1 MMTKLLYSGPGIDV
15 LHAEYAARGRI
26 DTRAPVIASGL
37 TVIAAPVATV
47 WALLSDPRGWG
58 RINPAIHD
66 VRMDAPVRPGARF
79 TWRNGRAKISS
90 RFAVVDPEREI
101 TWTGVSSGARAVHR
115 HLLKARGEH
124 CTHLTSEESMAGLLL
139 PLFFGSAKLAATLDV
154 WLGAI
159 KAAAERA
166 MP

>member
-1 MMTKLLYSGPGIDV
+1 M
-15 LHAEYAARGRI
+15 
-26 DTRAPVIASGL
+26 
-37 TVIAAPVATV
+37 AAPVATV

-58 RINPAIHD
+58 RINPAIRD
-66 VRMDAPVRPGARF
+66 VGLDAPVRPGTRF

-115 HLLKARGEH
+115 HLLTAQGER
-124 CTHLTSEESMAGLLL
+124 CTRLMSEESMAGLLL
-139 PLFFGSAKLAATLDV
+139 PLFFGSAKLAAPLEGR
-154 WLGAI
+154 LAAI

>member
-1 MMTKLLYSGPGIDV
+1 MMTKLLYAGPGIDT

-26 DTRAPVIASGL
+26 DTRAPATASRD
-37 TVIAAPVATV
+37 VVMAAPVATV

-58 RINPAIHD
+58 RIDPAIHD
-66 VRMDAPVRPGARF
+66 IRLDAPVRPGTRF
-79 TWRNGRAKISS
+79 TWRNGRAKITS

-101 TWTGVSSGARAVHR
+101 AWTGVSSGARAVHR
-115 HLLKARGEH
+115 HLLTAQGEH
-124 CTHLTSEESMAGLLL
+124 HTHLMSEESMAGPLL
-139 PLFFGSAKLAATLDV
+139 PLFFGSAKLAASLES
-154 WLGAI
+154 WLAAI